1 MVCTENEILAL
12 AVSNL
17 FACTGIHNKSHTS
30 GRDRKAL
37 RKAERQTAK
46 ERKAQHFGSGHN
58 VMKRRADVELE
69 TTKAPGRKRRRISS
83 ENAKGSLSTANHQEK
98 EERASGSSK
107 PAAKPAASAKPKP
120 RVKESGSKEGNAE
133 TEGPFT
139 TKPVRSR
146 QELEEDVY
154 ISMLEKKL
162 GIDKKKKGKGRYNA
176 AFEDDGLLGNISFSA
191 EPINHYTEI

>member
-1 MVCTENEILAL
+1 MST
-12 AVSNL
+12 
-17 FACTGIHNKSHTS
+17 CTGIHNKSHTS

-58 VMKRRADVELE
+58 GLKRGADVELE
-69 TTKAPGRKRRRISS
+69 TVKAPGRKRRRISGD
-83 ENAKGSLSTANHQEK
+83 NAKASLSIEEK
-98 EERASGSSK
+98 EARASSK
-107 PAAKPAASAKPKP
+107 LATKPAASAKLKQ
-120 RVKESGSKEGNAE
+120 RMKEIGSKGEGRAE
-133 TEGPFT
+133 MEGLFT
-139 TKPVRSR
+139 SKPVRSR

-162 GIDKKKKGKGRYNA
+162 GIDKKKKGKGRYSA

-191 EPINHYTEI
+191 APMSPYTET

>member
-1 MVCTENEILAL
+1 MNT
-12 AVSNL
+12 L
-17 FACTGIHNKSHTS
+17 FTCSGIQNKSHTS

-58 VMKRRADVELE
+58 GLKRRADVELE
-69 TTKAPGRKRRRISS
+69 TVKAPGRKRRRISG
-83 ENAKGSLSTANHQEK
+83 ENAKASLSTANSQEK

-107 PAAKPAASAKPKP
+107 LAAKPAASAKPKQ
-120 RVKESGSKEGNAE
+120 RVKESGSKDEGNAE

-191 EPINHYTEI
+191 EPINPYTKI